1 MFCVLKIEREWSK
14 PVFDSQPANDRNAQ
28 RVTRRVFL
36 STAIAAAGG
45 VALLTIRH
53 PHRAFA
59 DDAPSHPAGPVVI
72 VLFSDEGKRLQKVT
86 IAKIVRSAD
95 EWQKQLPP
103 NVYDIARL
111 ADTEIAY
118 TGGLWNQHKRGLYR
132 CICCD
137 TALFSS
143 DTKFESGTGW
153 PSFWAPIAKE
163 NVVELQDRSLG
174 MVRTAVNCRLCDA
187 HLGHVFTDGPYPT
200 GLRYCMNS
208 ASLRFVPHSA

>member
-1 MFCVLKIEREWSK
+1 M
-14 PVFDSQPANDRNAQ
+14 FDSQSARDYASQ

-36 STAIAAAGG
+36 STAITAAGG
-45 VALLTIRH
+45 VALLSLRP
-53 PHRAFA
+53 PHQAFA
-59 DDAPSHPAGPVVI
+59 DNAVPHPAEPVVV
-72 VLFSDEGKRLQKVT
+72 VLFSDDGKRLRKVT
-86 IAKIVRSAD
+86 LAKVVKSAGD
-95 EWQKQLPP
+95 WQKQLSP

-111 ADTEIAY
+111 ADTEVAY
-118 TGGLWNQHKRGLYR
+118 SGSLWNQHNRGLYR

-163 NVVELQDRSLG
+163 NVMEQHDTSLG
-174 MVRTAVNCRLCDA
+174 MVRIAVSCKLCDA
-187 HLGHVFTDGPYPT
+187 HLGHVFTDGPHPT

-208 ASLRFVPHSA
+208 ASLRFVPHSG

>member
-1 MFCVLKIEREWSK
+1 M
-14 PVFDSQPANDRNAQ
+14 FDSQPAGDYASQ

-45 VALLTIRH
+45 VALLTVRR
-53 PHRAFA
+53 PHQAFA
-59 DDAPSHPAGPVVI
+59 DNADPHPGEPVVV
-72 VLFSDEGKRLQKVT
+72 VLFSDNGKRLRKVT
-86 IAKIVRSAD
+86 LAKVVKSASD
-95 EWQKQLPP
+95 WQKQLSP
-103 NVYDIARL
+103 NIYDIARL
-111 ADTEIAY
+111 ADTEMAY
-118 TGGLWNQHKRGLYR
+118 SGSLWNQHKRGLYR

-163 NVVELQDRSLG
+163 NVMEQRDTSLG
-174 MVRTAVNCRLCDA
+174 MARTAVSCRLCDA
-187 HLGHVFTDGPYPT
+187 HLGHVFNDGPHPT

>member
-1 MFCVLKIEREWSK
+1 M
-14 PVFDSQPANDRNAQ
+14 FDSQTDNDRGSQ

-36 STAIAAAGG
+36 STAAAAIGG
-45 VALLTIRH
+45 VALFTVRH

-59 DDAPSHPAGPVVI
+59 DDASSQSGKPVVI
-72 VLFSDEGKRLQKVT
+72 VLFSDDGKRLRKVT
-86 IAKIVRSAD
+86 MPKTMKSTS
-95 EWQKQLPP
+95 EWQKQLSP

-111 ADTEIAY
+111 ADTEMPY
-118 TGGLWNQHKRGLYR
+118 SGSLWNQHKRGLYR

-163 NVVELQDRSLG
+163 NVADQRDSSLG
-174 MVRTAVNCRLCDA
+174 MERTAVSCKLCDA
-187 HLGHVFTDGPYPT
+187 HLGHVFTDGPPPT

-208 ASLRFVPHSA
+208 ASLRFVPRTA

>member
-1 MFCVLKIEREWSK
+1 MFK
-14 PVFDSQPANDRNAQ
+14 SQPSRDPSSQ
-28 RVTRRVFL
+28 RVTRRIFL
-36 STAIAAAGG
+36 STGIAAVGA
-45 VALLTIRH
+45 ALLSLRH
-53 PHRAFA
+53 PHHALA
-59 DDAPSHPAGPVVI
+59 DDEPPHPGEPVVI
-72 VLFSDEGKRLQKVT
+72 VLFSDDGKRLRKVT
-86 IAKIVRSAD
+86 MPKVVKSTS

-111 ADTEIAY
+111 ADTEVAY
-118 TGGLWNQHKRGLYR
+118 SGSLWNQHKRGLYR

-137 TALFSS
+137 TALFNS

-163 NVVELQDRSLG
+163 NVAEQHDTSLG

-187 HLGHVFTDGPYPT
+187 HLGHVFTDGPHPT

-208 ASLRFVPHSA
+208 ASLRFISHSA

>member
-1 MFCVLKIEREWSK
+1 MFEAK
-14 PVFDSQPANDRNAQ
+14 PANDRDAQ

-36 STAIAAAGG
+36 STAIAAACG
-45 VALLTIRH
+45 VGLLSIRRPHQAL
-53 PHRAFA
+53 A
-59 DDAPSHPAGPVVI
+59 DDVPSHASGPVLV
-72 VLFSDEGKRLQKVT
+72 VLFSDDGKRLRKATVAKVV
-86 IAKIVRSAD
+86 KSASD
-95 EWQKQLPP
+95 WQKQLSP

-118 TGGLWNQHKRGLYR
+118 SGELWNQYKRGLYR

-143 DTKFESGTGW
+143 DAKFESGTGW

-163 NVVELQDRSLG
+163 NIVEQSDNTLG
-174 MVRTAVNCRLCDA
+174 MERTAVSCKLCDA
-187 HLGHVFTDGPYPT
+187 HLGHVFTDGPHPT

-208 ASLRFVPHSA
+208 ASLRFVPHSS

>member
-1 MFCVLKIEREWSK
+1 
-14 PVFDSQPANDRNAQ
+14 
-28 RVTRRVFL
+28 VTRRIFL
-36 STAIAAAGG
+36 STGIAAVGA
-45 VALLTIRH
+45 ALLSLRH
-53 PHRAFA
+53 PHHALA
-59 DDAPSHPAGPVVI
+59 DDEPPHPGEPVVI
-72 VLFSDEGKRLQKVT
+72 VLFSDDGKRLRKVT
-86 IAKIVRSAD
+86 MPKVVKSTS

-111 ADTEIAY
+111 ADTEVAY
-118 TGGLWNQHKRGLYR
+118 SGSLWNQHKRGLYR

-137 TALFSS
+137 TALFNS

-163 NVVELQDRSLG
+163 NVAEQHDASLG

-187 HLGHVFTDGPYPT
+187 HLGHVFTDGPHPT

-208 ASLRFVPHSA
+208 ASLRFVSHSA

>member
-1 MFCVLKIEREWSK
+1 M
-14 PVFDSQPANDRNAQ
+14 FDSQPANDRSSQ
-28 RVTRRVFL
+28 RMTRRVFL
-36 STAIAAAGG
+36 STALAAVGG
-45 VALLTIRH
+45 VALFTLRH

-59 DDAPSHPAGPVVI
+59 DDASSRPGEPVVI
-72 VLFSDEGKRLQKVT
+72 VLFSDDGKRLRKVT
-86 IAKIVRSAD
+86 MPKVVKSTS
-95 EWQKQLPP
+95 EWQKQLSASA
-103 NVYDIARL
+103 YDIARL

-118 TGGLWNQHKRGLYR
+118 SGILWNQHKRGLYR

-163 NVVELQDRSLG
+163 NVAEQRDSSLG
-174 MVRTAVNCRLCDA
+174 MDRTAVNCRLCDA
-187 HLGHVFTDGPYPT
+187 HLGHVFTDGPQPT

>member
-1 MFCVLKIEREWSK
+1 MFEGK
-14 PVFDSQPANDRNAQ
+14 PANDRDAQ

-36 STAIAAAGG
+36 STAITAACG
-45 VALLTIRH
+45 VGLLSIRRPHQAL
-53 PHRAFA
+53 A
-59 DDAPSHPAGPVVI
+59 DDVPSHASGPVLV
-72 VLFSDEGKRLQKVT
+72 VLFSDDGKRLRKATVAKVV
-86 IAKIVRSAD
+86 KSASD
-95 EWQKQLPP
+95 WQKQLSP

-118 TGGLWNQHKRGLYR
+118 SGELWNQHERGLYR

-143 DTKFESGTGW
+143 DAKFESGTGW

-163 NVVELQDRSLG
+163 NIVEQSDNTLG
-174 MVRTAVNCRLCDA
+174 MERTAVSCKLCDA
-187 HLGHVFTDGPYPT
+187 HLGHVFTDGPHPT

-208 ASLRFVPHSA
+208 ASLRFVPHSS

>member
-1 MFCVLKIEREWSK
+1 MFE
-14 PVFDSQPANDRNAQ
+14 SQPSRDPGSQ

-36 STAIAAAGG
+36 STGIAAVGA
-45 VALLTIRH
+45 ALLSLRH
-53 PHRAFA
+53 PHHALA
-59 DDAPSHPAGPVVI
+59 DDQPPHPGEPVVI
-72 VLFSDEGKRLQKVT
+72 VLFSDDGKRLRKVT
-86 IAKIVRSAD
+86 MPKVVKSTS

-111 ADTEIAY
+111 ADTEVAY
-118 TGGLWNQHKRGLYR
+118 SGSLWNQHKRGLYR

-137 TALFSS
+137 TALFNS

-163 NVVELQDRSLG
+163 NVAEQHDTSLG
-174 MVRTAVNCRLCDA
+174 MVRTAVGCRLCDA
-187 HLGHVFTDGPYPT
+187 HLGHVFTDGPHPT

>member
-1 MFCVLKIEREWSK
+1 MFE
-14 PVFDSQPANDRNAQ
+14 SQPADDPSSQ

-36 STAIAAAGG
+36 STAIVAVGG
-45 VALLTIRH
+45 ALVTLRH

-59 DDAPSHPAGPVVI
+59 DDAPSQPGQPVVI
-72 VLFSDEGKRLQKVT
+72 VVFSDDGKRLKKMTMPKVV
-86 IAKIVRSAD
+86 KSAS
-95 EWQKQLPP
+95 EWQKQLSP

-111 ADTEIAY
+111 ADTEVAY
-118 TGGLWNQHKRGLYR
+118 SGSLWNQHKRGLYR

-163 NVVELQDRSLG
+163 NVAEQQDTSLG
-174 MVRTAVNCRLCDA
+174 MIRTAVSCRLCDA
-187 HLGHVFTDGPYPT
+187 HLGHVFTDGPHPT

>member
-1 MFCVLKIEREWSK
+1 
-14 PVFDSQPANDRNAQ
+14 
-28 RVTRRVFL
+28 VFL
-36 STAIAAAGG
+36 STAIAAVCGA
-45 VALLTIRH
+45 ALLTLRR
-53 PHRAFA
+53 PHRALA
-59 DDAPSHPAGPVVI
+59 DDVPSHPVGSAVV
-72 VLFSDEGKRLQKVT
+72 VLFSDDGKRLKKVAQ
-86 IAKIVRSAD
+86 AKMVKSAS
-95 EWQKQLPP
+95 EWQEQLSP

-118 TGGLWNQHKRGLYR
+118 TGALWNQHKRGLYR

-163 NVVELQDRSLG
+163 NVAELKDNTLG
-174 MVRTAVNCRLCDA
+174 MERTAVSCKLCDA
-187 HLGHVFTDGPYPT
+187 HLGHVFTDGPQPT

-208 ASLRFVPHSA
+208 ASLRFVPHSS